1 MPEYQSFVSIDIWT
15 ALFCLINMLITF
27 AILKKFLFQ
36 PVLKMIDDRQK
47 EIDDIYNEAHGAKK
61 DAESLR
67 ESYTAKLSA
76 ASAESERIISEATRQ
91 AQQREE
97 DILRDAQAQAARTMD
112 RAHEQIALERK
123 QAMHEMKG
131 QVSEIAVDIASAV
144 LGEDVDEKKH
154 EKLIDSFID
163 SLGESL

>member
-27 AILKKFLFQ
+27 AILKKFLFR

-47 EIDDIYNEAHGAKK
+47 EIDGIYDEAHSAKTE
-61 DAESLR
+61 AESLR
-67 ESYTAKLSA
+67 DAYTHKLSA
-76 ASAESERIISEATRQ
+76 ASAESERIISEATKQ
-91 AQQREE
+91 AQRREE
-97 DILRDAQAQAARTMD
+97 EILRDAQAQAARTMD
-112 RAHEQIALERK
+112 RAHEQITLERK
-123 QAMHEMKG
+123 QAMHELKG

-144 LGEDVDEKKH
+144 LEADMDSKKH

-163 SLGESL
+163 SLGESV